1 MVWPRAR
8 LSPPSPSGGDLF
20 SLCASECFDFDGGV
34 GPGGGARRGVGGNA
48 FLSILFFICAGT
60 APPPSSPPPVCVCVC
75 VCVCVWCGVQCGRAP
90 RRVNRGDGSKKKI
103 KRARVG
109 WPGWLSFFHLAAS
122 ARGGEGSA
130 PTRTPPTASITWPP
144 TPPPF
149 TPRWRPSASWCVCGA
164 RGREEKKERRG
175 ANAFRP
181 PTFYFHHFALSRS
194 SSPGRR
200 RHGGLHD
207 QDRLLRQVRLWAG
220 RDRDRD
226 RELRG
231 LCSGA
236 LNPSS

>member
-1 MVWPRAR
+1 MWCGRAR
-8 LSPPSPSGGDLF
+8 ASPHRPPAVATFFLCVRVSVLILMGGLGRGAARDVEWGGTRSFLFF
-20 SLCASECFDFDGGV
+20 SLSV
-34 GPGGGARRGVGGNA
+34 P
-48 FLSILFFICAGT
+48 
-60 APPPSSPPPVCVCVC
+60 APPPPLVPPPP